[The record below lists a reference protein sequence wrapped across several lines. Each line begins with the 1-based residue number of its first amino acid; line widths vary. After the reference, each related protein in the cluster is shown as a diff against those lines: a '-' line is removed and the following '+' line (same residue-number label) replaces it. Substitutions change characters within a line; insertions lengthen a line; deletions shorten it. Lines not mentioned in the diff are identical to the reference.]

1 MFYYI
6 GFIFYVIG
14 IKLYNILL
22 VAISPFNKRAKIFIK
37 GREKL
42 VENIALKL
50 KNDTRKTIW
59 FHVSSLGEFEQA
71 RPVIEKL
78 RLIYSDYKY
87 VITVYSPS
95 GFETRKNDKIADY
108 IFYLPND
115 SKKNAKQLVDLFNPE
130 MVFWVKY
137 DFWFFYLN
145 ELKKR
150 NIPTYL
156 IAASF
161 NNDQIYFKFYGS
173 FLKSIIAKFTYI
185 FTQNQKSVDLL
196 KSVKIYN
203 SLSVGDPRFDRVY
216 ETLVQ
221 TEELEILNIFKG
233 NNLLIVLGSSY
244 ALEEKM
250 LANFLL
256 NQKYI
261 NIKIVV
267 APHFIGEERLIE
279 IENIFNKQTVR
290 YSRINANLLSNYEV
304 LVIDNIGML
313 NKIYKYANISF
324 IGGGFVHK
332 GLHNILEAA
341 VFGNAILFGNK
352 ISYFPEATEFSNN
365 VAAILVENEVD
376 FNESLKNIIENE
388 TYRNTLGTNAKE
400 LILKNRGATEKIISY
415 ISKK

>member
-173 FLKSIIAKFTYI
+173 FLKSIIANFTYI

-290 YSRINANLLSNYEV
+290 YSRVNANLLSNYEV

-352 ISYFPEATEFSNN
+352 ISYFPETTEFINN
-365 VAAILVENEVD
+365 EAAILVENEVD

>member
-185 FTQNQKSVDLL
+185 FTQNLKSVDLL
-196 KSVKIYN
+196 KSIKIYN
-203 SLSVGDPRFDRVY
+203 SISVGDPRFDRVY

-256 NQKYI
+256 NQNYL

-290 YSRINANLLSNYEV
+290 YSRVNANLLSNYEV

-341 VFGNAILFGNK
+341 VFGNAILYGNK

-365 VAAILVENEVD
+365 EAAILVENEVN

>member
-173 FLKSIIAKFTYI
+173 FLKNIIAKFTYI
-185 FTQNQKSVDLL
+185 FTQNLKSVDLL
-196 KSVKIYN
+196 KSIKIYN
-203 SLSVGDPRFDRVY
+203 SISVGDPRFDRVY

-221 TEELEILNIFKG
+221 TEELEIFNIFKG

-256 NQKYI
+256 NQNYL

-290 YSRINANLLSNYEV
+290 YSRVNANLLSNYEV

-341 VFGNAILFGNK
+341 VFGNAILYGNK

-365 VAAILVENEVD
+365 EAAILVENEVD

>member
-185 FTQNQKSVDLL
+185 FTQNLKSVDLL
-196 KSVKIYN
+196 KSIKIYN
-203 SLSVGDPRFDRVY
+203 SISVGDPRFDRVY

-256 NQKYI
+256 NQKYL

-290 YSRINANLLSNYEV
+290 YSRVNANLLSNYEV

-341 VFGNAILFGNK
+341 VFGNAILYGNK

-365 VAAILVENEVD
+365 EAAILVENEVD